1 MVNLELSYAHYSVL
15 LQSLLSRMD
24 DLTSKIHFYTESH
37 NSEMVTILKDDFSD
51 VYELYVKL
59 KNTQFMSKKV
69 RFRQYLRCVIVYTDI
84 QFVRV
89 LHYAVSTDYVENFIQ
104 MIKDTFVHPDISFT
118 DIIYSPDSR
127 QFFQLIQI

>member
-1 MVNLELSYAHYSVL
+1 MVYLELSYAHYSVL

-24 DLTSKIHFYTESH
+24 DLTSKIQFYTESH
-37 NSEMVTILKDDFSD
+37 NLEMVTILKDDFSD
-51 VYELYVKL
+51 VYELYIKL
-59 KNTQFMSKKV
+59 KNTQLMKKKL

-84 QFVRV
+84 QSVRV
-89 LHYAVSTDYVENFIQ
+89 LHYAVSTDYVEDFTQ
-104 MIKDTFVHPDISFT
+104 MIMDTFVHPDISFT